1 MNKII
6 INHKTFEKLF
16 TSILT
21 LLDSVSAKMKASRT
35 KPKQIWIGITSKG
48 MGLFTGLPSKKKV
61 QPVVPTKGKAKAGKP
76 QAGKPQAGKQPV
88 QLTGA
93 FGKNP

>member
-1 MNKII
+1 MTQVG
-6 INHKTFEKLF
+6 KTNPGFNKLF
-16 TSILT
+16 GSIMT
-21 LLDSVSAKMKASRT
+21 LLDSVSTRIKASKT

-61 QPVVPTKGKAKAGKP
+61 QPVVPTKGK
-76 QAGKPQAGKQPV
+76 PQAGKQPV
-88 QLTGA
+88 PLTGA